1 MKERQFL
8 SPATRRWLLAFV
20 LVWALSCAAVWTL
33 AVVYLILFFVV
44 FQLIVFPVLMFG
56 LCASAGW
63 HADLGPF
70 RWLMPMVLSLV
81 YSIWPLNM
89 LVASQPAP
97 PDLSYLILGAVVS
110 YLGLIVGTIVR
121 RVRANSKSSPS
132 A

>member
-1 MKERQFL
+1 
-8 SPATRRWLLAFV
+8 
-20 LVWALSCAAVWTL
+20 
-33 AVVYLILFFVV
+33 
-44 FQLIVFPVLMFG
+44 MFG

-89 LVASQPAP
+89 LVASQPVP

-121 RVRANSKSSPS
+121 RVRANSKNSPS

>member
-63 HADLGPF
+63 HADLGLF

-89 LVASQPAP
+89 LVASQPVP

-121 RVRANSKSSPS
+121 RVRANSKNSPS